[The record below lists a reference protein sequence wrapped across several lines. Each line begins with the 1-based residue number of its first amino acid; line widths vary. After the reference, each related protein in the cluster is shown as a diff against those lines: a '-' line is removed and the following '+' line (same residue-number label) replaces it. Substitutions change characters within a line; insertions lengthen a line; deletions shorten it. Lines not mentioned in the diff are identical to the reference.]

1 MSHAEPPVV
10 APMQSPV
17 IAAEEPSVVAPA
29 QPWVAAPV
37 EPPAAAHVEPP
48 AVAHAQPPVAAP
60 AELPV
65 VVAAEPAVVAS
76 AELPVAPVANG
87 SIRDQRTRRK
97 SYWVQVGTF
106 SDIAKAGRLA
116 ARLTER
122 NLVLTSRPAS
132 IEGGH
137 RAELLLRVRVGPFSD
152 AAQAVSKLLELQA
165 KGHNPFLL
173 AERE

>member
-1 MSHAEPPVV
+1 MSHAEPVV
-10 APMQSPV
+10 APGQSPV

-29 QPWVAAPV
+29 
-37 EPPAAAHVEPP
+37 EPP
-48 AVAHAQPPVAAP
+48 
-60 AELPV
+60 V
-65 VVAAEPAVVAS
+65 V
-76 AELPVAPVANG
+76 PVANG

-106 SDIAKAGRLA
+106 SDVDEAGRLA

-122 NLVLTSRPAS
+122 NLVLTSGPAS